1 VGFVKISTMTQD
13 YSEFR
18 PSRIWK
24 RLPIDRREAA
34 AELFWSDEQSA
45 EQQVE
50 ACASIA
56 THMKFRAKSVLNL
69 PLDKK
74 AKYLVRL
81 PNVSDAVAARVLV
94 NYHLGRQRP
103 MMSAFLDALG
113 MTHEDG
119 LINEETTVK
128 PETEKL
134 RAAAA
139 EIATKYPREDVA
151 LYFSTLVSQDPDTWG
166 ELAELPQTAAQG

>member
-1 VGFVKISTMTQD
+1 MEHD
-13 YSEFR
+13 YSDFR

-24 RLPIDRREAA
+24 RMPAERRAAA

-50 ACASIA
+50 ACATIA
-56 THMKFRAKSVLNL
+56 TQMKFRPKTVLSL

-74 AKYLVRL
+74 TKYLVALR
-81 PNVSDAVAARVLV
+81 NVSDAVAARALV
-94 NYHLGRQRP
+94 NYHLGAQRA
-103 MMSAFLDALG
+103 MMGEFLDALG
-113 MTHEDG
+113 VTHEEG
-119 LINEETTVK
+119 LIKDETVVK
-128 PETEKL
+128 PESEKL

-139 EIATKYPREDVA
+139 AVGEKFPAEDVS

-166 ELAELPQTAAQG
+166 ELAELVHTEQGKR

>member
-1 VGFVKISTMTQD
+1 MTQD
-13 YSEFR
+13 YSSFR

-24 RLPIDRREAA
+24 RMTPERRSDAA
-34 AELFWSDEQSA
+34 QLFWSDEQSA

-50 ACASIA
+50 ACATIA
-56 THMKFRAKSVLNL
+56 THMKFRAKTVLQL

-74 AKYLVRL
+74 TSYLVRL
-81 PNVSDAVAARVLV
+81 PNVSDAVAARALV
-94 NYHLGRQRP
+94 NYHLERQRP

-113 MTHEDG
+113 ITHENG
-119 LINEETTVK
+119 LISDETVVK
-128 PETEKL
+128 PESAKL

-139 EIATKYPREDVA
+139 DVAARYPPEDVA

-166 ELAELPQTAAQG
+166 ELADLPPAAANE

>member
-1 VGFVKISTMTQD
+1 MTQD

-24 RLPIDRREAA
+24 RLPAERRQAA

-56 THMKFRAKSVLNL
+56 THMKFRAKSVLGL
-69 PLDKK
+69 SQEKK
-74 AKYLVRL
+74 AHYLVRL
-81 PNVSDAVAARVLV
+81 PVVSDAVAARALV
-94 NYHLGRQRP
+94 NYHLGRQRA
-103 MMSAFLDALG
+103 MMGAFLDALG
-113 MTHEDG
+113 VEHEDG
-119 LINEETTVK
+119 LINDETTVK
-128 PETEKL
+128 PESEKL
-134 RAAAA
+134 RSAAA
-139 EIATKYPREDVA
+139 EIAGTYPADDVA

-166 ELAELPQTAAQG
+166 ELAELPETGAPPTTH